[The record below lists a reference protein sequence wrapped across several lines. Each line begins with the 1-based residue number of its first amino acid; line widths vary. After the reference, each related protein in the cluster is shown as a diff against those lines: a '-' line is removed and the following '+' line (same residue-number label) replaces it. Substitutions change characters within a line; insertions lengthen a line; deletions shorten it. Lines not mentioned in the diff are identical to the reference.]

1 MSYRCHGYLDTENRQ
16 TLACDKRALSCAIML
31 GMSITT
37 YDNAMTLSTQLA
49 NLGQATQDK
58 ILAAIT
64 ASKSPATLRAY
75 QSDMRQL
82 GQYLRKLGH
91 RELVTK
97 DRTHWHSQT
106 LHWTVAKPVPAAL
119 VAAYL
124 VDRHEQGAALTSL
137 RRHMASIS
145 KWHQAAALASG
156 LDIAN
161 PCTTMLVRDCV
172 TGLRKENTRKV
183 RQAPP
188 LLEHHLVA
196 MVNALDML
204 TLRGHRDKAM
214 LLLGWCGALRRAEL
228 GALTWEQIQIR
239 PGEGLVLTIM
249 GAKTDKAGEGQPV
262 GVPYQDNVGLCPVRA
277 LQTWA
282 GKAGHTLDKAT
293 GPVFTQI
300 GKHGNNLGTAMGGQ
314 AVGAVI
320 NQRALQAGLPGFTG
334 HSLRAGLATAA
345 ILAGRQEH
353 EVMTTTRH
361 RSQAVFR
368 GYVRNAELLPKA
380 ASRGLLS

>member
-1 MSYRCHGYLDTENRQ
+1 MSYRCHGYLNTENPQ
-16 TLACDKRALSCAIML
+16 TLACDKRALSCAIMF

-82 GQYLRKLGH
+82 GRYLHDLGH
-91 RELVTK
+91 DELVAGEHG
-97 DRTHWHSQT
+97 RNSWRY
-106 LHWTVAKPVPAAL
+106 TVAKPVPAAL

-124 VDRHEQGAALTSL
+124 VDRHEHGTAVASL

-172 TGLRKENTRKV
+172 TGLRKENTRTV

-188 LLEHHLVA
+188 LLEHHLAA
-196 MVNALDML
+196 MVNSLDML

-228 GALTWEQIQIR
+228 GALTWAQVQIR
-239 PGEGLVLTIM
+239 PGEGIVLTIM
-249 GAKTDKAGEGQPV
+249 GAKTDKAGEGQQV
-262 GVPYQDNVGLCPVRA
+262 GVPYQDNVAMCPVRA

-314 AVGAVI
+314 AVAAVI

-368 GYVRNAELLPKA
+368 GYVRAAELLPKA